1 MNEIKL
7 NELLDYIDESFE
19 PMGKMR
25 LINEILNRLLDE
37 IEFRAETNLEQ
48 YDYNRLATVK
58 IILENIIK
66 ENE

>member
-1 MNEIKL
+1 MDEIKE
-7 NELLDYIDESFE
+7 NELLEHIAESFE
-19 PMGKMR
+19 PIERMR

-37 IEFRAETNLEQ
+37 IEFRAETDLEQ